1 MAFDHSDGMSLKMVS
16 VLVLSLVSYMLW
28 GGAAAIYKG
37 HLDQVQADLD
47 AQEEEER
54 PGLPGSTPES
64 PLVPVHH
71 NRLLALE
78 QGIEFSIA
86 GVLLFISNSIAQLAN
101 LGDLVSYMFAERKGY
116 LIFSAVLLLITVLGL
131 IGIGRV
137 QKSLA
142 AENPFSRRRVR

>member
-1 MAFDHSDGMSLKMVS
+1 MSLKMVS

-47 AQEEEER
+47 AQEGEEEER

-101 LGDLVSYMFAERKGY
+101 LGDLVSYVFAERKGY